1 MQIVITCLILSK
13 KKYRILFKKNIEL
26 NNNHKVIN
34 AIILIVIL
42 VLKIWWML
50 CLILYE

>member
-13 KKYRILFKKNIEL
+13 KKCRILFKKNIEL
-26 NNNHKVIN
+26 NNRKGIN

-42 VLKIWWML
+42 VLKIW
-50 CLILYE
+50 

>member
-26 NNNHKVIN
+26 NNHKVIN